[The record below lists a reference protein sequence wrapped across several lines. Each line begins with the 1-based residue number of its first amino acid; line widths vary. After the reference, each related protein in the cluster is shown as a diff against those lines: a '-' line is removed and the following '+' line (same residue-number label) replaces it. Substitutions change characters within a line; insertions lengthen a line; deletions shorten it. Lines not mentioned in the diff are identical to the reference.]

1 MLGNGDG
8 GAKYLLFPPMT
19 FCARDDNP
27 LPLPRGLQG
36 TQGSRRLV
44 CRGFHCEVLEFH
56 RAEGWITV
64 SRSVLLTSMDKE
76 QNDVSGARVLVPG
89 YRENGWDYAR
99 SVVGLCEQEM
109 QLPYCVEFRG

>member
-1 MLGNGDG
+1 
-8 GAKYLLFPPMT
+8 
-19 FCARDDNP
+19 
-27 LPLPRGLQG
+27 
-36 TQGSRRLV
+36 
-44 CRGFHCEVLEFH
+44 
-56 RAEGWITV
+56 
-64 SRSVLLTSMDKE
+64 MDKE